1 MARRCCVS
9 SASVEVRSAFVLGA
23 CVGGSYFGA
32 CGMTLIRKLI
42 IIVTLGVAA
51 FAATSFAYENPKVG
65 GAAMSQEKNIVQNA
79 SASADHTTLVTALK
93 AADLV
98 ATLEGT
104 GPFTVFAPTNEA
116 FEKLPAGTL
125 DTLLKPEN
133 KKKLA
138 AILTYHVLPG
148 KVTAK
153 ELVEMIKAGDG
164 KAKLKTVNGEVLTAS
179 KVGDFVVLTDAKGGN
194 ATVTVA
200 DVMQSNGVIHVIG
213 AVLMP

>member
-1 MARRCCVS
+1 M
-9 SASVEVRSAFVLGA
+9 
-23 CVGGSYFGA
+23 
-32 CGMTLIRKLI
+32 IRKSI

-51 FAATSFAYENPKVG
+51 FAATSFAAEYPKVG
-65 GAAMSQEKNIVQNA
+65 GAVMSQEKNIVQNA
-79 SASADHTTLVTALK
+79 SASADHTTLVAALK

>member
-1 MARRCCVS
+1 M
-9 SASVEVRSAFVLGA
+9 
-23 CVGGSYFGA
+23 
-32 CGMTLIRKLI
+32 
-42 IIVTLGVAA
+42 IVTLGVAA

-65 GAAMSQEKNIVQNA
+65 GSAMSQEKNIVQNA

>member
-1 MARRCCVS
+1 MGRTKNQPTNKH
-9 SASVEVRSAFVLGA
+9 
-23 CVGGSYFGA
+23 
-32 CGMTLIRKLI
+32 MIRKSI

-51 FAATSFAYENPKVG
+51 FAATLFAYENPKVG

-116 FEKLPAGTL
+116 FDKLPAGTL

>member
-1 MARRCCVS
+1 M
-9 SASVEVRSAFVLGA
+9 
-23 CVGGSYFGA
+23 
-32 CGMTLIRKLI
+32 IRKSI

-51 FAATSFAYENPKVG
+51 FAATSFASEYPKVG

-179 KVGDFVVLTDAKGGN
+179 KVGDSVVLTDAKGGN

-200 DVMQSNGVIHVIG
+200 DLMQSNGVIHVIS

>member
-1 MARRCCVS
+1 
-9 SASVEVRSAFVLGA
+9 
-23 CVGGSYFGA
+23 
-32 CGMTLIRKLI
+32 
-42 IIVTLGVAA
+42 
-51 FAATSFAYENPKVG
+51 
-65 GAAMSQEKNIVQNA
+65 
-79 SASADHTTLVTALK
+79 
-93 AADLV
+93 
-98 ATLEGT
+98 
-104 GPFTVFAPTNEA
+104 
-116 FEKLPAGTL
+116 
-125 DTLLKPEN
+125 LKPEN

-200 DVMQSNGVIHVIG
+200 DAMQSNGVIHVIG

>member
-1 MARRCCVS
+1 
-9 SASVEVRSAFVLGA
+9 VRNNTSIESNGA
-23 CVGGSYFGA
+23 HKEPTNKH
-32 CGMTLIRKLI
+32 MIRKSI
-42 IIVTLGVAA
+42 IIVTLGIAA

-79 SASADHTTLVTALK
+79 SASADHTTLVAALK

-200 DVMQSNGVIHVIG
+200 DAMQSNGVIHVIG

>member
-1 MARRCCVS
+1 M
-9 SASVEVRSAFVLGA
+9 
-23 CVGGSYFGA
+23 
-32 CGMTLIRKLI
+32 IRKSI
-42 IIVTLGVAA
+42 IIVTLGIAA

-79 SASADHTTLVTALK
+79 SASSDHTTLVAALK
-93 AADLV
+93 AVDLV

>member
-1 MARRCCVS
+1 
-9 SASVEVRSAFVLGA
+9 VRNNTSIESNGA
-23 CVGGSYFGA
+23 HKEPTNKH
-32 CGMTLIRKLI
+32 MTRKSI
-42 IIVTLGVAA
+42 IIVTLGVAVL
-51 FAATSFAYENPKVG
+51 AATLFAFENPKFG
-65 GAAMSQEKNIVQNA
+65 GTTMSQEKNIVQNA
-79 SASADHTTLVTALK
+79 SASADHTTLVAALK

-116 FEKLPAGTL
+116 FDKLPAGTV

-133 KKKLA
+133 KKKLT
-138 AILTYHVLPG
+138 AILTYHVLAG

-153 ELVEMIKAGDG
+153 ELVEMINAGDG
-164 KAKLKTVNGEVLTAS
+164 KAKLKTVNGEVLTAT
-179 KVGDFVVLTDAKGGN
+179 KAGDSVVLTDAKGGS

-200 DVMQSNGVIHVIG
+200 DMMQSNGVIHVIG

>member
-1 MARRCCVS
+1 M
-9 SASVEVRSAFVLGA
+9 
-23 CVGGSYFGA
+23 
-32 CGMTLIRKLI
+32 IRKSI
-42 IIVTLGVAA
+42 IIVTLGIAA

-79 SASADHTTLVTALK
+79 SASSDHTTLVAALK

-194 ATVTVA
+194 ATVTVTDA
-200 DVMQSNGVIHVIG
+200 MQSNGVIHVIG

>member
-1 MARRCCVS
+1 M
-9 SASVEVRSAFVLGA
+9 
-23 CVGGSYFGA
+23 
-32 CGMTLIRKLI
+32 IRKSI
-42 IIVTLGVAA
+42 IIVTLGFAA
-51 FAATSFAYENPKVG
+51 FAATSFASEYPKVG

-116 FEKLPAGTL
+116 FDKLPAGTV

-194 ATVTVA
+194 ATVTIA

>member
-1 MARRCCVS
+1 M
-9 SASVEVRSAFVLGA
+9 
-23 CVGGSYFGA
+23 
-32 CGMTLIRKLI
+32 IRKSI

-65 GAAMSQEKNIVQNA
+65 GAAMSREKNIVQNA

-116 FEKLPAGTL
+116 FDKLPAGTL

-138 AILTYHVLPG
+138 AILTYHVLAG

-153 ELVEMIKAGDG
+153 ELVEMINAGDG
-164 KAKLKTVNGEVLTAS
+164 KAKLKTVNGEVLTAT
-179 KVGDFVVLTDAKGGN
+179 KAGDSVVLTDAKGGS

-200 DVMQSNGVIHVIG
+200 DMMQSNGVIHVIG

>member
-1 MARRCCVS
+1 M
-9 SASVEVRSAFVLGA
+9 
-23 CVGGSYFGA
+23 
-32 CGMTLIRKLI
+32 IRKSI

-51 FAATSFAYENPKVG
+51 FAATLFAYENPKVG

-116 FEKLPAGTL
+116 FDKLPAGTL

-138 AILTYHVLPG
+138 AILTYHVLAG

>member
-1 MARRCCVS
+1 M
-9 SASVEVRSAFVLGA
+9 
-23 CVGGSYFGA
+23 
-32 CGMTLIRKLI
+32 
-42 IIVTLGVAA
+42 IVTLGVAA

-116 FEKLPAGTL
+116 FDKLPAGTL

-153 ELVEMIKAGDG
+153 ELVDMIKAGDG

>member
-1 MARRCCVS
+1 M
-9 SASVEVRSAFVLGA
+9 
-23 CVGGSYFGA
+23 
-32 CGMTLIRKLI
+32 IRKSI
-42 IIVTLGVAA
+42 IIVTLGIAA

-79 SASADHTTLVTALK
+79 SASSDHTTLVAALK

>member
-1 MARRCCVS
+1 M
-9 SASVEVRSAFVLGA
+9 
-23 CVGGSYFGA
+23 
-32 CGMTLIRKLI
+32 
-42 IIVTLGVAA
+42 IVTLGVAA

-65 GAAMSQEKNIVQNA
+65 GSAMSQEKNIVQNA

-116 FEKLPAGTL
+116 FDKLPAGTL

-153 ELVEMIKAGDG
+153 ELVDMIKAGDG

>member
-1 MARRCCVS
+1 M
-9 SASVEVRSAFVLGA
+9 
-23 CVGGSYFGA
+23 
-32 CGMTLIRKLI
+32 
-42 IIVTLGVAA
+42 IVTLGVAA

-65 GAAMSQEKNIVQNA
+65 GSAMSQEKNIVQNA

-153 ELVEMIKAGDG
+153 ELVDMIKAGDG
-164 KAKLKTVNGEVLTAS
+164 KAKLKTLNGEVLTAS

>member
-1 MARRCCVS
+1 M
-9 SASVEVRSAFVLGA
+9 
-23 CVGGSYFGA
+23 
-32 CGMTLIRKLI
+32 IRKSI

-116 FEKLPAGTL
+116 FEKLPAGTV

-153 ELVEMIKAGDG
+153 ELVDMIKAGDG